1 MGHLATISRS
11 LSADFGAMLDT
22 GGEKIF
28 LIDEK
33 GDILSDATALQVI
46 CLLACRQAGQG
57 LVGVPVTAS
66 RNIEKIAAR
75 FGMDVVRTRTLPRSL
90 METAAR
96 EGVAFAGDGAGGFVF
111 PRFQPAFDG
120 MFAIVKIM
128 ELLSAEGR
136 GLSDI
141 LREIPPTVLIHRK
154 IPCAWENKG
163 SLMRMLTGHAKGK
176 PSQFIDGVKV
186 FEGDDWALV
195 YPSQDEAYFH
205 LVVESGDGRAASLLA
220 SEYTDLFVSWGKK
233 L

>member
-1 MGHLATISRS
+1 
-11 LSADFGAMLDT
+11 
-22 GGEKIF
+22 
-28 LIDEK
+28 
-33 GDILSDATALQVI
+33 
-46 CLLACRQAGQG
+46 
-57 LVGVPVTAS
+57 
-66 RNIEKIAAR
+66 
-75 FGMDVVRTRTLPRSL
+75 
-90 METAAR
+90 
-96 EGVAFAGDGAGGFVF
+96 
-111 PRFQPAFDG
+111 
-120 MFAIVKIM
+120 M
-128 ELLSAEGR
+128 ELLAAEGR

-141 LREIPPTVLIHRK
+141 LREIPPTVLIQRK

-220 SEYTDLFVSWGKK
+220 SEYTDLFASWGKK